1 MGIANH
7 RITLDL
13 SGVFTKKHSHTMMTQ
28 SATSAILHKSTPT
41 ANLHV
46 DRNLKL
52 LEVEWLGKVHHSDYQ
67 NVLLEANRLVKEEG
81 IEHAILNRLKLD
93 EISPD
98 SALWLKKEFIKEH
111 LKPIIGKLKS
121 CATVEAKSA
130 FSRFYSNSLTLAV
143 KVIYPSLSIKSF
155 PTKEAAMIW
164 MGLG

>member
-1 MGIANH
+1 M
-7 RITLDL
+7 ITE
-13 SGVFTKKHSHTMMTQ
+13 TQ
-28 SATSAILHKSTPT
+28 SIGTVHKSTTT

-52 LEVEWLGKVHHSDYQ
+52 LEVEWLGKVDHGDYQ
-67 NVLLEANRLVKEEG
+67 MILLEANRLVKEEG
-81 IEHAILNRLKLD
+81 IEHAILNRLNLD

-98 SALWLKKEFIKEH
+98 SALWLKKEFIKVH
-111 LKPIIGKLKS
+111 LKPIIGKLKN

-155 PTKEAAMIW
+155 PSKETAIAW
-164 MGLG
+164 MGLA